1 MIRNKTKRKKKTQN
15 NEGGGG
21 EHPQLTMQLHIDG
34 WSRSPPPGVHTAVMK
49 LRPYEAAHLHS
60 HPSSMQRPIV
70 LVHLHFLFASS
81 PAPALLLLTA
91 TLLQYI
97 LHREHRT

>member
-1 MIRNKTKRKKKTQN
+1 MIRNKTKRKKTQN

-34 WSRSPPPGVHTAVMK
+34 WSRSPPGVHTAVMK

-81 PAPALLLLTA
+81 PALLLLTA

-97 LHREHRT
+97 LHREDRT